1 MALCVLVQI
10 GLFLAGPAVAAAV
23 GFEFGLIPA
32 RFVAAATGRAD
43 MLSAAITLFTH
54 GLLHW
59 GLLHLAMNM
68 AMLGFLGRD
77 VEWRLGAGGLLLL
90 FWAGVLAGAGLEI
103 ALDPMSMSEGRG
115 ASGGVAAVLAGYA
128 MIFGNTRLASR
139 RVAGLLIPGRWL
151 TALWYAGAWIGV
163 QLLSALAFNTGMNS
177 IAIGAH
183 IGGFLAGMALAGP
196 LARRRRFKG
205 D

>member
-10 GLFLAGPAVAAAV
+10 GLFLLGPAAAAAI

-32 RFVAAATGRAD
+32 RFVAAAAGKAD
-43 MLSAAITLFTH
+43 AISAVVTLFTH
-54 GLLHW
+54 ALLHW
-59 GLLHLAMNM
+59 SLLHLAMNM
-68 AMLGFLGRD
+68 LMLGFLGRD

-90 FWAGVLAGAGLEI
+90 FWAGVLAGAVLEI
-103 ALDPMSMSEGRG
+103 ALNPIAMTEGRG
-115 ASGGVAAVLAGYA
+115 ASGGVAAVLAGFA
-128 MIFGNTRLASR
+128 MLFGNTRVASR
-139 RVAGLLIPGRWL
+139 RVLGLLIPGRWL

-163 QLLSALAFNTGMNS
+163 QLLSALAFNSAMNS

-196 LARRRRFKG
+196 LARRRPLVG
-205 D
+205 E

>member
-10 GLFLAGPAVAAAV
+10 GLFLLGPAATAAI

-32 RFVAAATGRAD
+32 RFVAAAAGKAD
-43 MLSAAITLFTH
+43 AISAAITLFTH
-54 GLLHW
+54 ALLHW
-59 GLLHLAMNM
+59 GLLHLVMNM
-68 AMLGFLGRD
+68 LMLGFLGRD

-103 ALDPMSMSEGRG
+103 ALDPISMSEGRG
-115 ASGGVAAVLAGYA
+115 ASGGVAAVLAAYA
-128 MIFGNTRLASR
+128 MIFGNTR
-139 RVAGLLIPGRWL
+139 VIPGRWL

-163 QLLSALAFNTGMNS
+163 QLLSALAFNSALNS

-183 IGGFLAGMALAGP
+183 IGGFLAGMVLAGP
-196 LARRRRFKG
+196 LARRRRFTE